1 MPTVPAESLRTVS
14 RGIFEGLGADGE
26 DARTVADV
34 LVEANLAGHDSHGVI
49 RVPQYADSVRAGDT
63 KPAAALTTV
72 RETAATTIHDA
83 HWGFGAA
90 AMSRALAEAMDKA
103 RDLGMH
109 AFGIHNC
116 NHIGRLGHYSDI
128 AARAGFVPI
137 MTVNSTGS
145 GAAVAPFGG
154 KQGKLGT
161 NPLSVAFPTAGD
173 PMLMDMTSSIVAE
186 GKIRVRRNSGES
198 LPEGWILDRHGVPS
212 TEPADFYG
220 PPRGAILP
228 FGGPVAHKGY
238 ALSMMAELLSGT
250 LTGAGNVMEREGHI
264 GNGVFCLLM
273 HVGAFRAEEDFR
285 DAASRLGA
293 YVKDCDPAD
302 GVDEVLLPG
311 EPEHRTRQARSASG
325 IVVDETT
332 WAALC
337 DEAGR
342 HGVAVPGA

>member
-1 MPTVPAESLRTVS
+1 MPTVPAETLTTVS
-14 RGIFEGLGADGE
+14 RGIFEGLGAAPAE
-26 DARTVADV
+26 ARTIASV

-63 KPAAALTTV
+63 RPDVSLTTV
-72 RETAATTIHDA
+72 RETATTTIHDA
-83 HWGFGAA
+83 HWGFGAVS
-90 AMSRALAEAMDKA
+90 MSAALAAGMAKA

-128 AARAGFVPI
+128 ASRAGFIPVI
-137 MTVNSTGS
+137 TVNSTGP

-161 NPLSVAFPTAGD
+161 NPLSVAFPTADD
-173 PMLMDMTSSIVAE
+173 PILMDMTSSIVAE

-198 LPEGWILDRHGVPS
+198 LPEGWILDRHGAPS

-228 FGGPVAHKGY
+228 FGGPVAHKGF

-250 LTGAGNVMEREGHI
+250 LTGAGNVKDRDGHI

-273 HVGAFRAEEDFR
+273 YVGAFRPEDEFR
-285 DAASRLGA
+285 ETASRVGA
-293 YVKDCDPAD
+293 YVKDCEPAD

-325 IVVDETT
+325 IVLDETT

-342 HGVAVPGA
+342 HGVAAPGA

>member
-1 MPTVPAESLRTVS
+1 MPTVRAESLADVS
-14 RGIFEGLGADGE
+14 RGIFEALGAGPD
-26 DARTVADV
+26 DARTVASV

-63 KPAAALTTV
+63 KPGASMTV
-72 RETAATTIHDA
+72 VRQTATTTIHDA
-83 HWGFGAA
+83 SWGFGAVS
-90 AMSRALAEAMDKA
+90 MSAALAEAMDKA

-137 MTVNSTGS
+137 ITVNSTGAA
-145 GAAVAPFGG
+145 AAVAPFGG
-154 KQGKLGT
+154 KHGRLGT
-161 NPLSVAFPTAGD
+161 NPLSVAFPTAD
-173 PMLMDMTSSIVAE
+173 EPILMDMTSSIVAE
-186 GKIRVRRNSGES
+186 GKIRVRRNSGET

-228 FGGPVAHKGY
+228 FGGPVAHKGF

-250 LTGAGNVMEREGHI
+250 LTGAGNVKERDGHI

-273 HVGAFRAEEDFR
+273 HVPAFRSEQEFR
-285 DAASRLGA
+285 DAASRVGA
-293 YVKDCDPAD
+293 YVKDCEPAD
-302 GVDEVLLPG
+302 GTDEVLLPG

-332 WAALC
+332 WSALC